1 VAERGGKPA
10 PRELLEEITRQAE
23 SELARG
29 VRFWSDPALIDE
41 LRALVKEVASGGA
54 VTSSSA
60 AAPARASTPAKPK
73 ARAAARAPS
82 SAAPPVSS
90 SAASETRR
98 TTWPPPPDAVG
109 RAVDWAEQLAA
120 VRAEA
125 MGCTKCGLCEG
136 RANVVF
142 GSGTGRIPL
151 VFVGEAPG
159 ADEDRQG
166 LPFVGRSGQ
175 LLTKIIEA
183 IGLSRDDCYIC
194 NVIKCRPPDNRNPA
208 PDEISKC
215 SPFLER
221 QIDILR
227 PKVICTLGLFATQR
241 LLDSTAPIG
250 QLRGRFHDYRGV
262 PVLPTYHPAALL
274 RNPSLKPTV
283 WEDVQLLRRKL
294 DE

>member
-1 VAERGGKPA
+1 MAERGGKPA
-10 PRELLEEITRQAE
+10 PREVLEEITRQAE

-54 VTSSSA
+54 VTSSASA
-60 AAPARASTPAKPK
+60 AKAPAKPK
-73 ARAAARAPS
+73 ERAAARTPTAS
-82 SAAPPVSS
+82 QIAPPVSPS
-90 SAASETRR
+90 SAPEARR
-98 TTWPPPPDAVG
+98 TTWSPAPDAVG
-109 RAVDWAEQLAA
+109 RAADWSEQLAA

-125 MGCTKCGLCEG
+125 MGCTNCGLCEG

-183 IGLSRDDCYIC
+183 IGLSRDECYIC
-194 NVIKCRPPDNRNPA
+194 NVLKCRPPDNRNPA

-215 SPFLER
+215 SPFLEQ